1 MNLNIVNLFV
11 ILKFDI
17 PTIVNIAIKTNS
29 ISLNEHVI
37 ISDVKNNDGK
47 HNIIYNMKFW
57 IIGSS

>member
-1 MNLNIVNLFV
+1 VNLNIVNLFV

-47 HNIIYNMKFW
+47 HNIIYNMKF
-57 IIGSS
+57 